1 MKKEFFTIAFVA
13 FVILGVIFFEAKR
26 SVEET
31 PATGHSVAGKELYA
45 GISSKGLQEK
55 IRDGNDFIL
64 LDLRMPA
71 EYSKG
76 HIAGAINVPVA
87 DIEKGIGSLNKDK
100 EIILYCKS
108 GPWSRQAY
116 RILKINGFN
125 NIKVLE
131 NGIVGWKWEVNGEV
145 VTTSPSQS

>member
-1 MKKEFFTIAFVA
+1 MKKEFFTIVLVA

-26 SVEET
+26 SIEET
-31 PATGHSVAGKELYA
+31 PATDPSVADKELYA

-64 LDLRMPA
+64 IDLRMPA

-76 HIAGAINVPVA
+76 HIAGAINIPVA

-116 RILKINGFN
+116 RILKTNGFN
-125 NIKVLE
+125 NIEVLE

-145 VTTSPSQS
+145 VTTSPS